1 MLGAYLAVAV
11 LLEDVQ
17 NGTDVLEVT
26 DARTWDRVGKDH
38 VSAVS
43 RTAQEIRHTPCLP
56 SSPNVMAP

>member
-26 DARTWDRVGKDH
+26 DTRTWDSVGKGH
-38 VSAVS
+38 VWAVS
-43 RTAQEIRHTPCLP
+43 RAAQEI
-56 SSPNVMAP
+56 